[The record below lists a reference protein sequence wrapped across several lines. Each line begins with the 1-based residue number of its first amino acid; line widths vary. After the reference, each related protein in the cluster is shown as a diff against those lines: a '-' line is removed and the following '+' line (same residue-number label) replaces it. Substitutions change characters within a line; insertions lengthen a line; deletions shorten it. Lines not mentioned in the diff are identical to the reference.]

1 MHKLTVKSTGV
12 AVITPFHADGSV
24 DHDAL
29 ARIIHFLIDSGID
42 FLVALGT
49 TGESVTLTNDEKQA
63 VFATFVRE
71 NKERV
76 PLIMGVGGNCTR
88 SLVESFQSLD
98 VNGFEAILSVTPYYN
113 RPNQEGLYQHY
124 MALDAVTPLPLLM
137 YNVPGRTGVNMT
149 AETTVRIARDANHIV
164 GVKDA
169 GADMEQGAAIIAQ
182 APKDFLVFS
191 GDDETAIPLTLLGG
205 DGVIS
210 VIAGGF
216 PKAFKEGMDAALSK
230 NEAEANQINQL
241 FKPVIDLLYQEG
253 NPVGIK
259 AVSQL
264 LGLCEAN
271 LRLPLVSPSDA
282 LVAAL
287 APYVNKLN

>member
-1 MHKLTVKSTGV
+1 MHKLTIKSTGV
-12 AVITPFHADGSV
+12 AVITPFDAEGSV

-29 ARIIHFLIDSGID
+29 ARIIHFLIDNGID

-49 TGESVTLTNDEKQA
+49 TGESVTLTDEEKQA
-63 VFATFVRE
+63 VFSTFVRE
-71 NKERV
+71 NNQRV
-76 PLIMGVGGNCTR
+76 PLVMGVGGNCTR
-88 SLVESFQSLD
+88 SLVERFQSLD
-98 VNGFEAILSVTPYYN
+98 TKGFDAILSVTPYYN
-113 RPNQEGLYQHY
+113 RPSQEGLYQHY
-124 MALDAVTPLPLLM
+124 MALDAVTPLPILM

-149 AETTVRIARDANHIV
+149 AETTLRIAHDAKHIV

-169 GADMEQGAAIIAQ
+169 GADMDQGAAIIAQ
-182 APKDFLVFS
+182 APKDFLLFS

-216 PKAFKEGMDAALSK
+216 PKAFKQGMDAALVK
-230 NEAEANQINQL
+230 NEAEANKINQQ
-241 FKPVIDLLYQEG
+241 FKPLIGLLYQEG

-287 APYVNKLN
+287 DPYVNKLN

>member
-63 VFATFVRE
+63 VFTTFVRE
-71 NKERV
+71 NKQRV

-98 VNGFEAILSVTPYYN
+98 VNGFDAILSVTPYYN

-124 MALDAVTPLPLLM
+124 MAC
-137 YNVPGRTGVNMT
+137 
-149 AETTVRIARDANHIV
+149 
-164 GVKDA
+164 
-169 GADMEQGAAIIAQ
+169 
-182 APKDFLVFS
+182 
-191 GDDETAIPLTLLGG
+191 
-205 DGVIS
+205 
-210 VIAGGF
+210 
-216 PKAFKEGMDAALSK
+216 
-230 NEAEANQINQL
+230 
-241 FKPVIDLLYQEG
+241 LLYT
-253 NPVGIK
+253 
-259 AVSQL
+259 
-264 LGLCEAN
+264 
-271 LRLPLVSPSDA
+271 SPSPRDRTRSRMPSSA
-282 LVAAL
+282 
-287 APYVNKLN
+287 

>member
-63 VFATFVRE
+63 VFTTFVRE
-71 NKERV
+71 NKQRV

-98 VNGFEAILSVTPYYN
+98 VNGFDAILSVTPYYN

-124 MALDAVTPLPLLM
+124 MALDAVSPLPLLM

-149 AETTVRIARDANHIV
+149 AETTVRIANDAKNIV

-169 GADMEQGAAIIAQ
+169 SGNMDQGAEIIAQ
-182 APKDFLVFS
+182 SPTDFFVFS

-210 VIAGGF
+210 VVAGGF
-216 PKAFKEGMDAALSK
+216 PKAFKHGMDLALSL
-230 NEAEANQINQL
+230 IH
-241 FKPVIDLLYQEG
+241 I
-253 NPVGIK
+253 
-259 AVSQL
+259 
-264 LGLCEAN
+264 
-271 LRLPLVSPSDA
+271 
-282 LVAAL
+282 
-287 APYVNKLN
+287 

>member
-1 MHKLTVKSTGV
+1 MHKLTIKSTGV
-12 AVITPFHADGSV
+12 AVITPFDAEGSV

-29 ARIIHFLIDSGID
+29 ARIIHFLIDNGID

-49 TGESVTLTNDEKQA
+49 TGESVTFTDEEKQA
-63 VFATFVRE
+63 VFSTFVRE
-71 NKERV
+71 NNQRV
-76 PLIMGVGGNCTR
+76 PLVMGVGGNCTR
-88 SLVESFQSLD
+88 SLVERFQSLD
-98 VNGFEAILSVTPYYN
+98 TKGFDAILSVTPYYN
-113 RPNQEGLYQHY
+113 RPSQEGLYQHY
-124 MALDAVTPLPLLM
+124 MALDAVTPLPIIM

-149 AETTVRIARDANHIV
+149 AETTLRIAHDAKHIV

-169 GADMEQGAAIIAQ
+169 GADMDQGAAIIAQ
-182 APKDFLVFS
+182 APKDFLLFS

-216 PKAFKEGMDAALSK
+216 PKAFKQGMDAALVK
-230 NEAEANQINQL
+230 NEAEANKINQQ
-241 FKPVIDLLYQEG
+241 FKPLIDLLYQEG

-287 APYVNKLN
+287 DPYVNKLN

>member
-24 DHDAL
+24 DHDSL

-49 TGESVTLTNDEKQA
+49 TGESVTLTDYEKQA

-71 NKERV
+71 NKQRV
-76 PLIMGVGGNCTR
+76 PLIMGIGGNNTR
-88 SLVESFQSLD
+88 SLVERIKRLD
-98 VNGFEAILSVTPYYN
+98 FNGFDAILSVTPYYN

-124 MALDAVTPLPLLM
+124 MALDAVTPIPLLM

-149 AETTVRIARDANHIV
+149 VDTTVRIANDAKHIV

-169 GADMEQGAAIIAQ
+169 SGNMEQGAGIIKQ
-182 APKDFLVFS
+182 SPTDFLVFS

-210 VIAGGF
+210 VVGGGF
-216 PKAFKEGMDAALSK
+216 PKAFKNGIDLALEK
-230 NEAEANQINQL
+230 NEVEAIRINKE

-253 NPVGIK
+253 NPAGIK

-271 LRLPLVSPSDA
+271 LRLPLVKPTDK

-287 APYVNKLN
+287 KPYVNKLN

>member
-1 MHKLTVKSTGV
+1 MHKLTIKSTGV
-12 AVITPFHADGSV
+12 AVITPFDAEGSV

-29 ARIIHFLIDSGID
+29 ARIIHFLIDNGID

-49 TGESVTLTNDEKQA
+49 TGESVTLTDEEKQA
-63 VFATFVRE
+63 VFSTFVRE
-71 NKERV
+71 NNQRV

-88 SLVESFQSLD
+88 SLVKRFQSLD
-98 VNGFEAILSVTPYYN
+98 CKGFDAILSVTPYYN

-124 MALDAVTPLPLLM
+124 MALDAVTPLPILM

-149 AETTVRIARDANHIV
+149 AETTVRIANDAKHIV

-169 GADMEQGAAIIAQ
+169 GADMDQGAAIIAQ
-182 APKDFLVFS
+182 VPKDFLLFS

-205 DGVIS
+205 AGVIS
-210 VIAGGF
+210 VVAGGF
-216 PKAFKEGMDAALSK
+216 PKAFKQGIDAALVK
-230 NEAEANQINQL
+230 NEAEANKINQQ
-241 FKPVIDLLYQEG
+241 FKSLIDLLYKEG

>member
-124 MALDAVTPLPLLM
+124 MALDAVTPLSLLM

>member
-1 MHKLTVKSTGV
+1 MHKLTVKSTAV
-12 AVITPFHADGSV
+12 AVITPFCADGSV

-49 TGESVTLTNDEKQA
+49 TGESVTLTNDETQA

-71 NKERV
+71 NKQRV

-88 SLVESFQSLD
+88 SLVERFHTLD
-98 VNGFEAILSVTPYYN
+98 TTGFDAILSVTPYYN
-113 RPNQEGLYQHY
+113 RPSQEGLYQHY
-124 MALDAVTPLPLLM
+124 MALDAVTPLPLFM

-149 AETTVRIARDANHIV
+149 AQTTVRIARDAKHIV

-169 GADMEQGAAIIAQ
+169 SGNMEQGAEIIAQ
-182 APKDFLVFS
+182 RPTDFLVFS

-216 PKAFKEGMDAALSK
+216 PKAFKHGMDLALEK
-230 NEAEANQINQL
+230 NEAEATRINQQ
-241 FKPVIDLLYQEG
+241 FKPIIDLLYQEG
-253 NPVGIK
+253 NPAGIK

-271 LRLPLVSPSDA
+271 LRLPLVKPTDA

-287 APYVNKLN
+287 QPYVSKLN

>member
-1 MHKLTVKSTGV
+1 MHKLTIKSTGV
-12 AVITPFHADGSV
+12 AVITPFDAEGSV

-29 ARIIHFLIDSGID
+29 ARIIHFLIDNGID

-49 TGESVTLTNDEKQA
+49 TGESVTLTDEEKQA
-63 VFATFVRE
+63 VFSTFVRE
-71 NKERV
+71 NNQRV
-76 PLIMGVGGNCTR
+76 PLVMGVGGNCTR
-88 SLVESFQSLD
+88 SLVERFQSLD
-98 VNGFEAILSVTPYYN
+98 TKGFDAILSVTPYYN
-113 RPNQEGLYQHY
+113 RPSQEGLYQHY
-124 MALDAVTPLPLLM
+124 MALDAVTPLPILM

-149 AETTVRIARDANHIV
+149 AETTLRIAHDAKHIV

-169 GADMEQGAAIIAQ
+169 GADMDQGAAIIAQ
-182 APKDFLVFS
+182 APKDFLLFS

-216 PKAFKEGMDAALSK
+216 PKAFKQGMDAALVK
-230 NEAEANQINQL
+230 NEAEANKINQQ
-241 FKPVIDLLYQEG
+241 FKPLIDLLYQEG

-271 LRLPLVSPSDA
+271 LRLPLVSPSNA

-287 APYVNKLN
+287 DPYVNKLN

>member
-1 MHKLTVKSTGV
+1 
-12 AVITPFHADGSV
+12 
-24 DHDAL
+24 
-29 ARIIHFLIDSGID
+29 
-42 FLVALGT
+42 
-49 TGESVTLTNDEKQA
+49 
-63 VFATFVRE
+63 
-71 NKERV
+71 
-76 PLIMGVGGNCTR
+76 MGAGGNCTR
-88 SLVESFQSLD
+88 SLVERFQSLD
-98 VNGFEAILSVTPYYN
+98 TKGFDAILSVTPYYN
-113 RPNQEGLYQHY
+113 RPSQEGLYQHY
-124 MALDAVTPLPLLM
+124 MALDAVTPLPILM

-149 AETTVRIARDANHIV
+149 AETTVRIAHDASHIV

-216 PKAFKEGMDAALSK
+216 PKTFKQGMDAALNK